1 VGIVASGIQRGE
13 RVKRGDIRKVII
25 QTKIPYT
32 VNQEQKVDNVEYRLY
47 VKEGRNEL
55 TIIDY
60 QPVEM
65 ANNHNYFLLDTL
77 SFLPNTYYVDIKVTS
92 NLEVSTLAE
101 VLYFDITSLSE
112 LRYGQ

>member
-1 VGIVASGIQRGE
+1 
-13 RVKRGDIRKVII
+13 
-25 QTKIPYT
+25 
-32 VNQEQKVDNVEYRLY
+32 
-47 VKEGRNEL
+47 
-55 TIIDY
+55 
-60 QPVEM
+60 M

-101 VLYFDITSLSE
+101 VLYFDIISLSE